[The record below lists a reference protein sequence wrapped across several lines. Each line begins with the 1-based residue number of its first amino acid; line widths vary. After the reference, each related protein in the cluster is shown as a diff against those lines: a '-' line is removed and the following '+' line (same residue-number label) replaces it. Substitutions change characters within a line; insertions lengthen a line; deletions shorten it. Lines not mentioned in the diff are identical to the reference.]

1 MANSMQNK
9 IGSILNEKY
18 GITIDWK
25 TYDCNSNN
33 KSWSSADM
41 SHGIAKGTNRTGNK
55 CTILFYCMLKDILTS
70 EIDVAGFDSISRVGC
85 SLDTA
90 NEIWIDTK

>member
-9 IGSILNEKY
+9 ISSVLKEKY
-18 GITIDWK
+18 GITIDWN
-25 TYDCNSNN
+25 TYNCNSNN

-41 SHGIAKGTNRTGNK
+41 PHGIAKGTNRAGQM
-55 CTILFYCMLKDILTS
+55 CTIKFYCMLKDILVS
-70 EIDVAGFDSISRVGC
+70 EIEVAGCDSISHVGV

-90 NEIWIDTK
+90 DEIWIDTK